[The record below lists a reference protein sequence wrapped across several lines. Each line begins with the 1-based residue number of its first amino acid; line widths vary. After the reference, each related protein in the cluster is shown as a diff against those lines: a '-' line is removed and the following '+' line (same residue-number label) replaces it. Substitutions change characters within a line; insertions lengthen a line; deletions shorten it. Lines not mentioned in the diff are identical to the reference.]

1 MDDLTL
7 EEALDE
13 LSSAEDFLEYFGI
26 PYDAAVVHVNR
37 LHILQR
43 FHDYIAKAGELPAD
57 EAGQKAAYAE
67 LLNRA
72 YQDFV
77 DSDALTEKVFK
88 VFHMHEPQTTF
99 VPIDAIG
106 IAPKSGEPPMAPA
119 AGGCGCG
126 NTGPCHSS
134 EPAAST

>member
-7 EEALDE
+7 DEALED

-26 PYDAAVVHVNR
+26 AYDPAVVHVNR

-43 FHDYIAKAGELPAD
+43 FHDYIARAGELPSLEKTRRD
-57 EAGQKAAYAE
+57 LYEA

-72 YQDFV
+72 YTDFV
-77 DSDALTEKVFK
+77 ESDALTEKVFK
-88 VFHMHEPQTTF
+88 VFHMHEPQTAF
-99 VPIDAIG
+99 VPLASIRVAR
-106 IAPKSGEPPMAPA
+106 PA
-119 AGGCGCG
+119 AAPSLETGACGCG

-134 EPAAST
+134 AAALREA